1 MSRRLLGSAVG
12 AILVTLALVTLM
24 QSLVAMGSGGLQK
37 RKGVRIEDFLRTR
50 SDTDTESRKR
60 ELPDKDQ
67 IEEPPE
73 MEAMELEAAPS
84 QLDMDG
90 MGINAQPQMALAGG
104 VGVGSADMDIVPLV
118 RVNPRYPP
126 RAQSRGIEGW
136 VHLRF
141 TITRQG
147 TVTDVQVVDADP
159 KGYFERS
166 AKRAVGKYKYKPK
179 IQDGEA
185 VPRAGVELVL
195 TFEIEE

>member
-1 MSRRLLGSAVG
+1 MENIEPTQILRYRPGERYRMHPDFFVG
-12 AILVTLALVTLM
+12 PKKEKMGRGGQRIATLIAWLNSV
-24 QSLVAMGSGGLQK
+24 SGG
-37 RKGVRIEDFLRTR
+37 GGTR
-50 SDTDTESRKR
+50 
-60 ELPDKDQ
+60 
-67 IEEPPE
+67 
-73 MEAMELEAAPS
+73 
-84 QLDMDG
+84 
-90 MGINAQPQMALAGG
+90 INAQPQMALAGG